1 MTEAANRPSR
11 WKLKLLILRALLIAL
26 SVRLFR
32 RRIET
37 AYPAIST
44 KYQIPE
50 DRFDQLVKDVDKLIK
65 VLIFWRRKLCF
76 YRSFCLMYTLR
87 QTGLPVMINFGFYP
101 LQKDSRMHCWLT
113 LKDQLFLEDPETAED
128 FPTHIG
134 TTTDGQ
140 THYWTSS

>member
-1 MTEAANRPSR
+1 MTEAVDTPSR
-11 WKLKLLILRALLIAL
+11 TRLNWLILRALLTAL

-32 RRIET
+32 RRIEKV
-37 AYPAIST
+37 YPAIST

-50 DRFDQLVKDVDKLIK
+50 ERFDHLVEDVDRLVK

-76 YRSFCLMYTLR
+76 YRSFCLMYILR
-87 QTGLPVMINFGFYP
+87 QSGLPVMLNFGFYP
-101 LQKDSRMHCWLT
+101 LQKGSRMHCWLT
-113 LKDQLFLEDPETAED
+113 LKDQLFLEDPETAQD

-134 TTTDGQ
+134 TTSDGQ